1 MSLRVSFL
9 KHAGVGFLL
18 GVVLGNLIAW
28 MSGGIVSPA
37 FAARTGSQT
46 GAIIIQ
52 TLAAGLYGAAGVGGM
67 ILFYKIERWPL
78 VKATV
83 VHYLIV
89 AVLYVPAA
97 LLLGWAESAADLLIV
112 EGIQLA
118 AFLLIWGVMVLRYR
132 AEVKKLNN
140 LVKKRASVQ

>member
-1 MSLRVSFL
+1 MPLRVSFL
-9 KHAGVGFLL
+9 KHAGVGFPL

-37 FAARTGSQT
+37 FDARTGSQT

-67 ILFYKIERWPL
+67 ILYKIERWPL

-89 AVLYVPAA
+89 AVLYIPAA